1 MSERH
6 LSVKELAQYI
16 GVSTDTI
23 RRAYRR
29 GLIPGY
35 RVGTALRFDPKAV
48 RRQMQRQAE
57 TRARTRA
64 AGALDGESRPRAAR
78 PAPVLVT
85 RGRG

>member
-16 GVSTDTI
+16 GISTDTV

-35 RVGTALRFDPKAV
+35 RVGTALRFDPNAV
-48 RRQMQRQAE
+48 RRQMQRQPE
-57 TRARTRA
+57 TQARTRA
-64 AGALDGESRPRAAR
+64 AGAMGGDSRPRAER